1 MKKKL
6 LSLLLTGIMAMSLM
20 TGCGDTAATSTEQNS
35 SETNVVAETDTSS
48 ADTTDA
54 AGEVFQIG
62 VLQLTQ
68 HAALDAANEGFI
80 AALDASGIAY
90 EVDQQNASGDQTTCV
105 TIADKFVNDGKNLI
119 YTIATP
125 AAQAAAGATSD
136 IPIVGSAITDYV
148 EAGLIDS
155 NEVPG
160 GNVTGSS
167 DMNPIDAQLEL
178 LLQLV
183 PEAKTIGVFYSAD
196 EDNSIL
202 QAELFTAAAEAKGL
216 AVEKFTISSSNEIQ
230 TVVQS
235 MEGKVDAC
243 WIPTDNKLAA
253 GMATVA
259 MIANEIKLPVIP
271 GESNMVNEG
280 GLATYGLDY
289 YQLGYLAGE
298 MAVDILTNGTN
309 PAEMP
314 IQFLPADKCELTV
327 NKETAEEIG
336 IDLSVLE

>member
-1 MKKKL
+1 MKKNFL
-6 LSLLLTGIMAMSLM
+6 ALLLTAIMAMSLL
-20 TGCGDTAATSTEQNS
+20 TGCGAANDTY
-35 SETNVVAETDTSS
+35 
-48 ADTTDA
+48 
-54 AGEVFQIG
+54 QIG

-80 AALDASGIAY
+80 AALDASGIKY
-90 EVDQQNASGDQTTCV
+90 EVDQQNASGDSSTCV
-105 TIADKFVNDGKNLI
+105 TVADKFVNDGKDLI

-125 AAQAAAGATSD
+125 AAQAVAGATSD
-136 IPIVGSAITDYV
+136 IPVVGSAITDYV

-155 NEVPG
+155 NDAPG

-167 DMNPIDAQLEL
+167 DMNPIDAQLDL
-178 LLQLV
+178 LIQLV
-183 PEAKTIGVFYSAD
+183 PAAKTIGVFYSAD

-202 QAELFTAAAEAKGL
+202 QANLFTTAAEAKGL
-216 AVEKFTISSSNEIQ
+216 TVEKFTISNSNEIQ

-259 MIANEIKLPVIP
+259 MIANEIKLPIIA
-271 GESNMVNEG
+271 GESNMVTEG
-280 GLATYGLDY
+280 ALATYGLDY

-298 MAVDILTNGTN
+298 MAVDILKNGKK
-309 PAEMP
+309 PADMP
-314 IQFLPADKCELTV
+314 IQFLPADKCELAV
-327 NKETAEEIG
+327 NEETAKAIG
-336 IDLSVLE
+336 IDVSGLK

>member
-6 LSLLLTGIMAMSLM
+6 LALTLSAITALSLLTG
-20 TGCGDTAATSTEQNS
+20 CGAANDTY
-35 SETNVVAETDTSS
+35 
-48 ADTTDA
+48 
-54 AGEVFQIG
+54 QIG

-80 AALDASGIAY
+80 AALDASGIKY
-90 EVDQQNASGDQTTCV
+90 EVDQQNASGDSSTCV
-105 TIADKFVNDGKNLI
+105 TVADKFVNDKKDLI

-125 AAQAAAGATSD
+125 AAQAVAGATSD

-148 EAGLIDS
+148 EAGLINS
-155 NEVPG
+155 NDAPG
-160 GNVTGSS
+160 GNITGSS

-178 LLQLV
+178 LMQLV
-183 PEAKTIGVFYSAD
+183 PDAKTIGVFYSAD

-202 QAELFTAAAEAKGL
+202 QANLFTTAAEAKGL
-216 AVEKFTISSSNEIQ
+216 TVEKFTISSSNEIQ

-235 MEGKVDAC
+235 TEGKVDAC

-271 GESNMVNEG
+271 GESNMVVEG

-298 MAVDILTNGTN
+298 MAVEILKNGKK
-309 PAEMP
+309 PADMP

-327 NKETAEEIG
+327 NEETAKAIG
-336 IDLSVLE
+336 VDVSGLK

>member
-6 LSLLLTGIMAMSLM
+6 LALILVAVMAMTLM
-20 TGCGDTAATSTEQNS
+20 VGCG
-35 SETNVVAETDTSS
+35 S
-48 ADTTDA
+48 ADNQTY
-54 AGEVFQIG
+54 QIG

-80 AALDASGIAY
+80 AALDASGIKY
-90 EVDQQNASGDQTTCV
+90 EVDQQNASGEQTICG
-105 TIADKFVNDGKNLI
+105 TIAEKFVNDGKDLI

-125 AAQAAAGATSD
+125 AAQAVAGQTTD
-136 IPIVGSAITDYV
+136 IPIVGSAITDYI
-148 EAGLIDS
+148 EAGLVDS
-155 NEVPG
+155 NDAPG

-167 DMNPIDAQLEL
+167 DMNPIDQQLDL

-183 PEAKTIGVFYSAD
+183 PDAKAVGVFYSAD

-202 QAELFTAAAEAKGL
+202 QAALFTEKAEAKGL
-216 AVEKFTISSSNEIQ
+216 KVEKFTISSSNEIQ

-235 MEGKVDAC
+235 MEGKIDAC
-243 WIPTDNKLAA
+243 YIPTDNKLAS

-259 MIANEIKLPVIP
+259 MIANEIKLPVFP
-271 GESNMVNEG
+271 GESNMVVEG

-298 MAVDILTNGTN
+298 MAVDILKNGKN

-327 NKETAEEIG
+327 NEETAKAIG
-336 IDLSVLE
+336 IDVSGLK

>member
-6 LSLLLTGIMAMSLM
+6 LALILVAVMAMTLM
-20 TGCGDTAATSTEQNS
+20 VGCG
-35 SETNVVAETDTSS
+35 S
-48 ADTTDA
+48 ADNQTY
-54 AGEVFQIG
+54 QIG

-80 AALDASGIAY
+80 AALDASGIKY
-90 EVDQQNASGDQTTCV
+90 EVDQQNASGEQTICG
-105 TIADKFVNDGKNLI
+105 TIAEKFVNDGKDLI

-125 AAQAAAGATSD
+125 AAQAVAGQTTD
-136 IPIVGSAITDYV
+136 IPIVGSAITDYI
-148 EAGLIDS
+148 EAGLVDS
-155 NEVPG
+155 NDAPG

-167 DMNPIDAQLEL
+167 DMNPIDQQLDL

-183 PEAKTIGVFYSAD
+183 PDAKTVGVFYSAD

-202 QAELFTAAAEAKGL
+202 QAALFTEKAEAKGL
-216 AVEKFTISSSNEIQ
+216 KVEKFTISSSNEIQ

-235 MEGKVDAC
+235 MEGKIDAC
-243 WIPTDNKLAA
+243 YIPTDNKLAS

-259 MIANEIKLPVIP
+259 MIANEIKLPVFP
-271 GESNMVNEG
+271 GESNMVVEG

-298 MAVDILTNGTN
+298 MAVDILKNGKN

-327 NKETAEEIG
+327 NEETAKAIG
-336 IDLSVLE
+336 IDVSGLK

>member
-6 LSLLLTGIMAMSLM
+6 LALLLTGIMSASLLA
-20 TGCGDTAATSTEQNS
+20 GCGEAAKDDTY
-35 SETNVVAETDTSS
+35 D
-48 ADTTDA
+48 
-54 AGEVFQIG
+54 IG

-68 HAALDAANEGFI
+68 HAALDAANEGFV
-80 AALDASGIAY
+80 AALNDSGIKY
-90 EVDQQNASGDQTTCV
+90 NIDQQNASGEQSICGTV
-105 TIADKFVNDGKNLI
+105 AEKFINDKKDLI

-125 AAQAAAGATSD
+125 AAQAVAGLTTD

-148 EAGLIDS
+148 EAGLVDS
-155 NEVPG
+155 NDAPG

-167 DMNPIDAQLEL
+167 DMNPIDQQLDL

-183 PEAKTIGVFYSAD
+183 PDAKTVGVFYSAD
-196 EDNSIL
+196 EDNSVL
-202 QAELFTAAAEAKGL
+202 QAALFTEKAEAKNL
-216 AVEKFTISSSNEIQ
+216 AVEKFTISNSNEIQ

-235 MEGKVDAC
+235 MDGKIDAC
-243 WIPTDNKLAA
+243 YIPTDNKLAQ

-271 GESNMVNEG
+271 GESNMVVEG

-298 MAVDILTNGTN
+298 MAVDILVNGKK

-314 IQFLPADKCELTV
+314 IQFLPADKCELSV
-327 NKETAEEIG
+327 NEETAKEIG
-336 IDLSVLE
+336 IDLSVIGK

>member
-6 LSLLLTGIMAMSLM
+6 LALILTGVMAMSLLA
-20 TGCGDTAATSTEQNS
+20 GCGAAKDDTY
-35 SETNVVAETDTSS
+35 
-48 ADTTDA
+48 
-54 AGEVFQIG
+54 QIG

-80 AALDASGIAY
+80 AALKDSGIKY

-105 TIADKFVNDGKNLI
+105 TVAEKFVNDKKDLI

-125 AAQAAAGATSD
+125 AAQAVAGATSD

-148 EAGLIDS
+148 DAGLVDS
-155 NEVPG
+155 NDAPG

-167 DMNPIDAQLEL
+167 DMNPIDAQLDL
-178 LLQLV
+178 LIQLV
-183 PEAKTIGVFYSAD
+183 PDAKTIGVFYSAD
-196 EDNSIL
+196 EDNSVL
-202 QAELFTAAAEAKGL
+202 QAELFTAAAEAKNL
-216 AVEKFTISSSNEIQ
+216 TVEKFTISNSNEIQ

-235 MEGKVDAC
+235 MEGKIDAC

-259 MIANEIKLPVIP
+259 MVANEIKLPVIC

-298 MAVDILTNGTN
+298 MAVDILVEGAK

-314 IQFLPADKCELTV
+314 IQFLPAEKCELTV
-327 NKETAEEIG
+327 NEDTAAAIG
-336 IDLSVLE
+336 VDLSVLD

>member
-6 LSLLLTGIMAMSLM
+6 VALLLTGIMSMSLLA
-20 TGCGDTAATSTEQNS
+20 GCGNTT
-35 SETNVVAETDTSS
+35 TN
-48 ADTTDA
+48 TTPNNDSKDKTY
-54 AGEVFQIG
+54 EIG

-68 HAALDAANEGFI
+68 HAALDAANEGFV
-80 AALDASGIAY
+80 AALDDSGIKY
-90 EVDQQNASGDQTTCV
+90 KIDPQNASNDQTTCV
-105 TIADKFVNDGKNLI
+105 TIAEKFVNDKKDLI

-125 AAQAAAGATSD
+125 AAQAVAGATSN

-148 EAGLIDS
+148 EAGLVDS
-155 NEVPG
+155 NDAPG

-167 DMNPIDAQLEL
+167 DMNPIDQQLDL

-183 PEAKTIGVFYSAD
+183 PDAKTVGVFYSAD
-196 EDNSIL
+196 EDNSTL
-202 QAELFTAAAEAKGL
+202 QAELFTEKAEAKNL
-216 AVEKFTISSSNEIQ
+216 TVEKFTISNSNEIQ

-235 MEGKVDAC
+235 MEGKIDAC

-271 GESNMVNEG
+271 GESNMVAEG

-298 MAVDILTNGTN
+298 MAVDILVNGKD
-309 PAEMP
+309 PASMP
-314 IQFLPADKCELTV
+314 IQFLPADKCELAV
-327 NKETAEEIG
+327 NEETAKEIG
-336 IDLSVLE
+336 IDLSGIGK

>member
-1 MKKKL
+1 MKTKF
-6 LSLLLTGIMAMSLM
+6 LSLLLTGIMAMSLLA
-20 TGCGDTAATSTEQNS
+20 GCGTADDTY
-35 SETNVVAETDTSS
+35 
-48 ADTTDA
+48 
-54 AGEVFQIG
+54 QIG

-80 AALDASGIAY
+80 AALNDSGIKY
-90 EVDQQNASGDQTTCV
+90 EVDQQNASNDQGTCV
-105 TIADKFVNDGKNLI
+105 TVSDKFVNDKKDLI

-125 AAQAAAGATSD
+125 AAQAVAGATSD

-148 EAGLIDS
+148 EAGLVNS
-155 NEVPG
+155 NEAPG

-167 DMNPIDAQLEL
+167 DMNPIDQQLDL

-183 PEAKTIGVFYSAD
+183 PDAKTVGVFYSAD
-196 EDNSIL
+196 EDNSVL
-202 QAELFTAAAEAKGL
+202 QAALFTEKAEAKNL
-216 AVEKFTISSSNEIQ
+216 KVEKFTISNSNEIQ

-243 WIPTDNKLAA
+243 WIPTDNKLAQ
-253 GMATVA
+253 GMATVG

-298 MAVDILTNGTN
+298 MAVDILKNGKK
-309 PAEMP
+309 PADMP

-327 NKETAEEIG
+327 NEETAKAIG
-336 IDLSVLE
+336 IDVSGLK

>member
-1 MKKKL
+1 MKKRL
-6 LSLLLTGIMAMSLM
+6 LSLILTAIMAMSLM
-20 TGCGDTAATSTEQNS
+20 AGCGSAKNDTY
-35 SETNVVAETDTSS
+35 
-48 ADTTDA
+48 
-54 AGEVFQIG
+54 QIG

-80 AALDASGIAY
+80 AALNDSGIKY
-90 EVDQQNASGDQTTCV
+90 TVDQQNASGDQTTCLTV
-105 TIADKFVNDGKNLI
+105 ADKFVNDKKDLI

-125 AAQAAAGATSD
+125 AAQAVAGATSD

-148 EAGLIDS
+148 DAGLVNANDA
-155 NEVPG
+155 PG
-160 GNVTGSS
+160 GNITGSS

-178 LLQLV
+178 LMQLV
-183 PEAKTIGVFYSAD
+183 PDAKTIGVFYSAD
-196 EDNSIL
+196 EDNSVL
-202 QAELFTAAAEAKGL
+202 QANLFTAAAEAKNL
-216 AVEKFTISSSNEIQ
+216 KVEKFTISNSNEIQ

-271 GESNMVNEG
+271 GESNMVVEG

-289 YQLGYLAGE
+289 FQLGYLAGE
-298 MAVDILTNGTN
+298 MAVDILKNGKK
-309 PAEMP
+309 PADMP

-327 NKETAEEIG
+327 NEDTAAAIG
-336 IDLSVLE
+336 IDVSGLK

>member
-1 MKKKL
+1 MKKKIVA
-6 LSLLLTGIMAMSLM
+6 LLLTAIMALSMF
-20 TGCGDTAATSTEQNS
+20 TGCGAANDTY
-35 SETNVVAETDTSS
+35 
-48 ADTTDA
+48 
-54 AGEVFQIG
+54 QIG

-80 AALDASGIAY
+80 AALDASGIKY

-105 TIADKFVNDGKNLI
+105 TVADKFVNDKKDLI

-125 AAQAAAGATSD
+125 AAQAVAGATSD

-148 EAGLIDS
+148 EAGLVDS
-155 NEVPG
+155 NDAPG
-160 GNVTGSS
+160 GNITGSS
-167 DMNPIDAQLEL
+167 DMNPIDAQLDL
-178 LLQLV
+178 LIQLV
-183 PEAKTIGVFYSAD
+183 PAAKTIAVFYSAD

-202 QAELFTAAAEAKGL
+202 QANLFTTAAEAKGL
-216 AVEKFTISSSNEIQ
+216 KVEKFTISNSNEIQ

-271 GESNMVNEG
+271 GESNMVVEG

-298 MAVDILTNGTN
+298 MAVDILKNGKK

-327 NKETAEEIG
+327 NEETAKAIG
-336 IDLSVLE
+336 IDVSGLK

>member
-1 MKKKL
+1 MKKRL
-6 LSLLLTGIMAMSLM
+6 LSLILTAIMAMSLM
-20 TGCGDTAATSTEQNS
+20 AGCGSAKNDTY
-35 SETNVVAETDTSS
+35 
-48 ADTTDA
+48 
-54 AGEVFQIG
+54 QIG

-80 AALDASGIAY
+80 AALNDSGIKY
-90 EVDQQNASGDQTTCV
+90 TVDQQNASGDQTTCLTV
-105 TIADKFVNDGKNLI
+105 ADKFVNDKKDLI

-125 AAQAAAGATSD
+125 AAQAVAGATSD

-148 EAGLIDS
+148 DAGLVNANDA
-155 NEVPG
+155 PG
-160 GNVTGSS
+160 GNITGSS

-178 LLQLV
+178 LMQLV
-183 PEAKTIGVFYSAD
+183 PDAKNIGVFYSAD
-196 EDNSIL
+196 EDNSVL
-202 QAELFTAAAEAKGL
+202 QANLFTAAAEAKNL
-216 AVEKFTISSSNEIQ
+216 KVEKFTISNSNEIQ

-271 GESNMVNEG
+271 GESNMVVEG

-289 YQLGYLAGE
+289 FQLGYLAGE
-298 MAVDILTNGTN
+298 MAVDILKNGKK
-309 PAEMP
+309 PADMP

-327 NKETAEEIG
+327 NEDTAAAIG
-336 IDLSVLE
+336 IDVSGLK

>member
-6 LSLLLTGIMAMSLM
+6 LALTLSAITALSLLTG
-20 TGCGDTAATSTEQNS
+20 CGAANDTY
-35 SETNVVAETDTSS
+35 
-48 ADTTDA
+48 
-54 AGEVFQIG
+54 QIG

-80 AALDASGIAY
+80 AALDASGIKY
-90 EVDQQNASGDQTTCV
+90 EVDQQNASGDSSTCV
-105 TIADKFVNDGKNLI
+105 TVADKFVNDKKDLI

-125 AAQAAAGATSD
+125 AAQAVAGATSD

-148 EAGLIDS
+148 EAGLINS
-155 NEVPG
+155 NDAPG
-160 GNVTGSS
+160 GNITGSS

-178 LLQLV
+178 LMQLV
-183 PEAKTIGVFYSAD
+183 PDAKTIGVFYSAD

-202 QAELFTAAAEAKGL
+202 QANLFITAAEAKGL
-216 AVEKFTISSSNEIQ
+216 TVEKFTISSSNEIQ

-271 GESNMVNEG
+271 GESNMVVEG

-298 MAVDILTNGTN
+298 MAVEILKNGKK
-309 PAEMP
+309 PADMP

-327 NKETAEEIG
+327 NEETAKAIG
-336 IDLSVLE
+336 VDVSGLK

>member
-6 LSLLLTGIMAMSLM
+6 LALLLTGVMSISLLA
-20 TGCGDTAATSTEQNS
+20 GCGDKVNTNAANTSEKK
-35 SETNVVAETDTSS
+35 EE
-48 ADTTDA
+48 
-54 AGEVFQIG
+54 AGKVYKIG

-80 AALDASGIAY
+80 AALDDSGIKY
-90 EVDQQNASGDQTTCV
+90 DVDQQNASNEQSVCG
-105 TIADKFVNDGKNLI
+105 TIAEKFINDKKDLI

-125 AAQAAAGATSD
+125 AAQAVAGLTSD

-148 EAGLIDS
+148 EAGLADS
-155 NEVPG
+155 NDAPG
-160 GNVTGSS
+160 SNVTGSS
-167 DMNPIDAQLEL
+167 DMNPIDQQLDL

-183 PEAKTIGVFYSAD
+183 PDAKTVGVFYSAD
-196 EDNSIL
+196 EDNSAL
-202 QAELFTAAAEAKGL
+202 QAELFKEKAEAKNL
-216 AVEKFTISSSNEIQ
+216 TVEKFTISSSNEIQ

-235 MEGKVDAC
+235 MDGKIDAC
-243 WIPTDNKLAA
+243 YIPTDNRLAS

-271 GESNMVNEG
+271 GESNMVVEG

-298 MAVDILTNGTN
+298 MAVDILVNGKN

-314 IQFLPADKCELTV
+314 IQFLPADKCELTT
-327 NKETAEEIG
+327 NEETAKEIG
-336 IDLSVLE
+336 IDLSVLDK

>member
-1 MKKKL
+1 MKKNFL
-6 LSLLLTGIMAMSLM
+6 ALLLTAIMAMSLL
-20 TGCGDTAATSTEQNS
+20 TGCGAANDTY
-35 SETNVVAETDTSS
+35 
-48 ADTTDA
+48 
-54 AGEVFQIG
+54 QIG

-80 AALDASGIAY
+80 AALDASGIKY
-90 EVDQQNASGDQTTCV
+90 EVDQQNASGDSSTCV
-105 TIADKFVNDGKNLI
+105 TVADKFVNDGKDLI

-125 AAQAAAGATSD
+125 AAQAVAGATSD
-136 IPIVGSAITDYV
+136 IPVVGSAITDYV

-155 NEVPG
+155 NDAPG

-167 DMNPIDAQLEL
+167 DMNPIDAQLDL
-178 LLQLV
+178 LIRLV
-183 PEAKTIGVFYSAD
+183 PAAKTIGVFYSAD

-202 QAELFTAAAEAKGL
+202 QANLFTTAAEAKGL
-216 AVEKFTISSSNEIQ
+216 TVEKFTISNSNEIQ

-259 MIANEIKLPVIP
+259 MIANEIKLPVIA
-271 GESNMVNEG
+271 GESNMVTEG
-280 GLATYGLDY
+280 ALATYGLDY

-298 MAVDILTNGTN
+298 MAVDILKNGKK
-309 PAEMP
+309 PADMP
-314 IQFLPADKCELTV
+314 IQFLPADKCELAV
-327 NKETAEEIG
+327 NEETAKAIG
-336 IDLSVLE
+336 IDVSGLK